1 MQLLGFVV
9 AVLAASSLAAS
20 NDSDDIQ
27 RKLDLDLQ
35 WGTYRPNLYFG
46 TRPRLPSSL
55 LSGLIWFGLDNQRN
69 WQNTRHSCELGD
81 NLLEYGYSRH
91 NGRDFGEQ
99 LMVDQDQGVEIKS
112 EFIKVPGERGGSWAV
127 RFSGRTLEENVQ
139 GV

>member
-20 NDSDDIQ
+20 NDIDDIQ
-27 RKLDLDLQ
+27 RKLDSDLQ

-81 NLLEYGYSRH
+81 NLLEYG
-91 NGRDFGEQ
+91 
-99 LMVDQDQGVEIKS
+99 
-112 EFIKVPGERGGSWAV
+112 
-127 RFSGRTLEENVQ
+127 
-139 GV
+139 